1 MPVVP
6 LVVRLPIRREGAI
19 AMNAGRDNPQEL
31 VARIGLLRRDR
42 NAILLAHN
50 YQLPEIQNIADLCG
64 DSLELSMKASETD
77 ADVILFCGV
86 HFMAETASI
95 LSPDKTVLLP
105 VETAGCPMADTITG
119 KALRDLKAEMG
130 EVEVISYINTTAE
143 VKAESDICCTS
154 ANAVSVA
161 NSVDP
166 RKKILMTPDRNLA
179 MYTREL
185 TGRDIQ
191 YWDGCCPIHDGLSAL
206 QAQEV
211 KAAHPDALFL
221 AHPECPPEILD
232 LADVVKSTAGML
244 SFVSESDNGK
254 FIIGTEAGILYPLS
268 QANPDKVFI
277 PADPGMVCADMKKTG
292 LREVLSAL
300 EEMAPV
306 VKVPEEIRI
315 PAKRAL
321 DRMLAVPRD

>member
-1 MPVVP
+1 MTA
-6 LVVRLPIRREGAI
+6 ES
-19 AMNAGRDNPQEL
+19 DNPQKISE
-31 VARIGLLRRDR
+31 RIGQLLKEK
-42 NAILLAHN
+42 NAILLVHN
-50 YQLPEIQNIADLCG
+50 YQLPEIQDIADLCG

-77 ADVILFCGV
+77 ADVIVFCGV

-105 VETAGCPMADTITG
+105 VETAGCPMADMITAKG
-119 KALRDLKAEMG
+119 LRDLKQKMG
-130 EVEVISYINTTAE
+130 DVEVISYVNTTAE

-166 RKKILMTPDRNLA
+166 QKQILMTPDKNLA
-179 MYTREL
+179 QYTRKQ
-185 TGRDIQ
+185 TGREIE
-191 YWDGCCPIHDGLSAL
+191 YWEGYCPIHNNLSAQ
-206 QAQEV
+206 QAEKV

-221 AHPECPPEILD
+221 AHPECPPEVLD
-232 LADVVKSTAGML
+232 LADVVKSTSGMI
-244 SFVSESDNGK
+244 FYVKESTHRK
-254 FIIGTEAGILYPLS
+254 FIIGTEAGILHPLS
-268 QANPDKVFI
+268 RENPGKVFI

-292 LREVLSAL
+292 LREVLRAL
-300 EEMAPV
+300 EEMTPV
-306 VKVPEEIRI
+306 VKVPDDIRV